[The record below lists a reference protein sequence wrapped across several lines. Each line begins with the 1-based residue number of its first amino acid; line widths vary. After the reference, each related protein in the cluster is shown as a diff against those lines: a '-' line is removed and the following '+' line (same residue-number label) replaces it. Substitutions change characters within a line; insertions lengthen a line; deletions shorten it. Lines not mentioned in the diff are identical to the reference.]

1 MERNDF
7 WKHNELFKRAMADG
21 NTNEARHELYQ
32 MTQLYGTM
40 IDNDLTG
47 NKAILHAALSLDKVI
62 VDFNMAYFVPFAMRL
77 ADTDWEGT
85 RRGGR
90 VIPSIGQRITN
101 RLMSNIQSRSDT
113 YIKAIMPFFRKA
125 LQINPSNKD
134 NLRHLA
140 QLYVRVAMK
149 SQAILIYK
157 RLLRH
162 HNDSYLFAELAELMP
177 TLQARTALYAQ
188 AVVHQSK
195 ERFNTNN
202 RYHLA
207 QLLQLTEPTRAAYEI
222 TKCIAA
228 REKANEPISSD
239 VSRIARLLAEFTP
252 VTDDDQQTFYERQ
265 ARIAN
270 AIINEN
276 E

>member
-101 RLMSNIQSRSDT
+101 RLIFKVEVTHISKLSCHFFARHCKSIR
-113 YIKAIMPFFRKA
+113 AIRT
-125 LQINPSNKD
+125 ICD
-134 NLRHLA
+134 IWH
-140 QLYVRVAMK
+140 
-149 SQAILIYK
+149 
-157 RLLRH
+157 
-162 HNDSYLFAELAELMP
+162 SYMCAW
-177 TLQARTALYAQ
+177 Q
-188 AVVHQSK
+188 
-195 ERFNTNN
+195 
-202 RYHLA
+202 
-207 QLLQLTEPTRAAYEI
+207 
-222 TKCIAA
+222 
-228 REKANEPISSD
+228 
-239 VSRIARLLAEFTP
+239 
-252 VTDDDQQTFYERQ
+252 
-265 ARIAN
+265 
-270 AIINEN
+270 
-276 E
+276 